1 MTIKFKLSITKCII
15 ICILF
20 IIVGLIIANS
30 LKPEQKEKPTTPTP
44 PPANN
49 KLNEY
54 YGYPYY
60 PHIYQSVPEYIYPND
75 SNIRLQGSGD
85 LLEWNKNP
93 IMPLLIKCRNNN
105 FQSDI
110 CKFIIGKQKV
120 YPHTP

>member
-30 LKPEQKEKPTTPTP
+30 LKPEQKETPTPPP